1 MVAMSYSFV
10 TIVSIF
16 LIFGAACGIIYRVGT
31 LRLHI
36 TEDIMYERTIDGHM
50 LREMLAGGLANLKAN
65 ADEINDLNVFP
76 IPDGDTGDN
85 MVSTLSGGLRAVG
98 DCDGGIGEVAERLSG
113 GMVLG
118 ARGNSGVILSQMF
131 AGIACGLSGKVYA
144 DVGALGAAFARGVEY
159 SYASLSDPVEG
170 TILTVMRR
178 ATEHA
183 NGRITE
189 NSTPAGYI
197 SDYLEEGGRAL
208 EDTPSLLPVLKE
220 AGTVDSGGAG
230 LLALMHGFADVLAGR
245 RPAEDR
251 GAEAAERSAPDIS
264 LFTEDSELTLGY
276 CTEFLLRLTNN
287 KTDISAFSIEDFRSR
302 LSGIGNSV
310 VAFRTGTIVKA
321 HVHVMQPWRALEFAQ
336 RYGEFLTV
344 KIENMNIQHSEREE
358 RRAEPS
364 FRRRG
369 VRKPYGVVA
378 VACGEGM
385 CKVFEELGADVVI
398 DEEKYGNP
406 SVETL
411 VKAVEAVNAENV
423 FLLPD
428 NANVLMG
435 AQEAASMCG
444 GCKVTVIPT
453 RDCGSGYVALTAL
466 DCGSGDDG
474 EIAAA
479 MDEAV
484 EAASCGA
491 VARAVRDADM
501 NGVSVSAGQYIAVS
515 GKNIL
520 LAADNKA
527 DAAAGLVRS
536 LHGERRDF
544 IVVFCGSGV
553 SKEERAECRERF
565 AAEFPSAEYYEVE
578 GGQSTYDFIIVL
590 Q

>member
-1 MVAMSYSFV
+1 M
-10 TIVSIF
+10 
-16 LIFGAACGIIYRVGT
+16 
-31 LRLHI
+31 
-36 TEDIMYERTIDGHM
+36 
-50 LREMLAGGLANLKAN
+50 AN
-65 ADEINDLNVFP
+65 
-76 IPDGDTGDN
+76 
-85 MVSTLSGGLRAVG
+85 
-98 DCDGGIGEVAERLSG
+98 
-113 GMVLG
+113 
-118 ARGNSGVILSQMF
+118 
-131 AGIACGLSGKVYA
+131 
-144 DVGALGAAFARGVEY
+144 
-159 SYASLSDPVEG
+159 
-170 TILTVMRR
+170 
-178 ATEHA
+178 
-183 NGRITE
+183 
-189 NSTPAGYI
+189 
-197 SDYLEEGGRAL
+197 
-208 EDTPSLLPVLKE
+208 
-220 AGTVDSGGAG
+220 
-230 LLALMHGFADVLAGR
+230 
-245 RPAEDR
+245 
-251 GAEAAERSAPDIS
+251 
-264 LFTEDSELTLGY
+264 
-276 CTEFLLRLTNN
+276 
-287 KTDISAFSIEDFRSR
+287 
-302 LSGIGNSV
+302 
-310 VAFRTGTIVKA
+310 
-321 HVHVMQPWRALEFAQ
+321 
-336 RYGEFLTV
+336 FLTV

-520 LAADNKA
+520 LAADQQDGCGGRACAKPA
-527 DAAAGLVRS
+527 RRAARFHCGILRQ
-536 LHGERRDF
+536 RRKRRRARR
-544 IVVFCGSGV
+544 VQGALCRGV
-553 SKEERAECRERF
+553 PIGGVLRGRRRA
-565 AAEFPSAEYYEVE
+565 VH
-578 GGQSTYDFIIVL
+578 V
-590 Q
+590 